1 MPIWMYGFR
10 HENPYDLFYEMADRE
25 NAFRSCIGP
34 CMAFSL
40 TVPVVHANVIQPTL
54 HGALNEIQF
63 SYVSMQ
69 DLQKIAA

>member
-1 MPIWMYGFR
+1 MVLGMKIHMICFMKW
-10 HENPYDLFYEMADRE
+10 L
-25 NAFRSCIGP
+25 
-34 CMAFSL
+34 AFSL

-69 DLQKIAA
+69 DL